1 MRPALLLAA
10 AVALGA
16 VPAAASPTRPPVTGA
31 ASGEATTTTNL
42 RCLFVSG
49 ALAQSDDPELKNI
62 GTLSLFYFWGRI
74 EGRMPAGDVA
84 PRLID
89 EARKMTPDEV
99 KAQAQTCASMS
110 RAASQTLSDISDALQ
125 KALGPPPA
133 AAPAEQDA
141 APAPPATPSAP
152 GTTPPAPPGH

>member
-16 VPAAASPTRPPVTGA
+16 APAVASPTKPPATVA
-31 ASGEATTTTNL
+31 ASGEATTNTDL

-49 ALAQSDDPELKNI
+49 ALAQSDDPDLKNI

-133 AAPAEQDA
+133 ASPTQAPA
-141 APAPPATPSAP
+141 APAATPSAP
-152 GTTPPAPPGH
+152 ETTPTAPPGH